1 MAKRGFDLV
10 VATCALLLLA
20 PLLLAVA
27 VWVRLDSPGP
37 ALFRQVRV
45 GRGGRPFAIHKFRT
59 MVVDAA
65 QRGPALT
72 IGDDAR
78 ITRAGRWLRRSRV
91 DELPQLID
99 VVRGDMS
106 LVGPR
111 PELPRYVAQVAPALR
126 AQWLALRP
134 GLTDPASLARL
145 DESAQLARA
154 ADPER
159 EYLEVLLPHKLALSL
174 AYARQATLAS
184 DLGVLWRTVVT
195 LLRRGSPAGRAD
207 PARRARW
214 HHVER
219 GLARLRPWRQPLTLA
234 IDALVVVVAWQLTY
248 LFRLGFE
255 RWWSARADYDGW
267 VLAGVVAVYLAAF
280 VVAGVPRGLW
290 RFTGFGELRRIALA
304 CLAAGACAAI
314 AVRAAELVQI
324 PRAVLALHPFVTLVG
339 IALLRLA
346 FRMLH
351 EHLREQRAAD
361 GSAPQRALVL
371 GAGEAARLL
380 LAGIHRQGW
389 TVLGLLDDDPA
400 KHGARIAGVPV
411 LGPLST
417 LAEHARRSGATQLIY
432 AMPSARG
439 ARRREVFALAA
450 ATGLPLLTVPSAAEL
465 REGSAVER
473 LRDLRAEDLLGR
485 DPVRLDEA
493 GLRETLA
500 GRTVLVTG
508 AGGSIGSELCRQI
521 AGHGPARLLL
531 FEQAEFNLYAIEQE
545 LARAHPGLA
554 LQPLIGDVRDLAALR
569 AVCARWRPQVVFHAA
584 AYKHVPLMEDEAN
597 AWACVRNNVL
607 GTCHAALAASEAGG
621 ERFVLISTDKAVQPG
636 SVMGASKRAAE
647 RVVATLA
654 ASHPGTRFMAVRFGN
669 VLGSSGSVVPKF
681 KQQIER
687 GGPVTVT
694 HPDVIRYFMTIPEAV
709 QLVLQAATVG
719 DSGQVLVLD
728 MGEPVRIVDLAR
740 QLIALA
746 GRRDDEI
753 AIEYTGLRAGEKLS
767 EALLAEADETLPT
780 TAARVLRVRLAT
792 PALDLAALRAALAP
806 TTAPTPDAARALLAQ
821 WVPEYAEASA
831 RAQRAGS
838 KR

>member
-1 MAKRGFDLV
+1 M
-10 VATCALLLLA
+10 
-20 PLLLAVA
+20 
-27 VWVRLDSPGP
+27 
-37 ALFRQVRV
+37 
-45 GRGGRPFAIHKFRT
+45 
-59 MVVDAA
+59 
-65 QRGPALT
+65 
-72 IGDDAR
+72 
-78 ITRAGRWLRRSRV
+78 
-91 DELPQLID
+91 
-99 VVRGDMS
+99 
-106 LVGPR
+106 
-111 PELPRYVAQVAPALR
+111 
-126 AQWLALRP
+126 
-134 GLTDPASLARL
+134 
-145 DESAQLARA
+145 
-154 ADPER
+154 
-159 EYLEVLLPHKLALSL
+159 
-174 AYARQATLAS
+174 
-184 DLGVLWRTVVT
+184 
-195 LLRRGSPAGRAD
+195 
-207 PARRARW
+207 
-214 HHVER
+214 
-219 GLARLRPWRQPLTLA
+219 
-234 IDALVVVVAWQLTY
+234 
-248 LFRLGFE
+248 
-255 RWWSARADYDGW
+255 
-267 VLAGVVAVYLAAF
+267 
-280 VVAGVPRGLW
+280 
-290 RFTGFGELRRIALA
+290 
-304 CLAAGACAAI
+304 
-314 AVRAAELVQI
+314 
-324 PRAVLALHPFVTLVG
+324 
-339 IALLRLA
+339 
-346 FRMLH
+346 
-351 EHLREQRAAD
+351 
-361 GSAPQRALVL
+361 
-371 GAGEAARLL
+371 
-380 LAGIHRQGW
+380 
-389 TVLGLLDDDPA
+389 
-400 KHGARIAGVPV
+400 
-411 LGPLST
+411 
-417 LAEHARRSGATQLIY
+417 
-432 AMPSARG
+432 
-439 ARRREVFALAA
+439 
-450 ATGLPLLTVPSAAEL
+450 
-465 REGSAVER
+465 
-473 LRDLRAEDLLGR
+473 
-485 DPVRLDEA
+485 RLDEA